1 MVIFSKSKKNT
12 EKKKHGKIVCTKMKL
27 EKDVCGGVYAK
38 KKCWQ
43 EKISHTPPQSRK
55 MIIRPSGKSLRVNDF
70 SYVLVV
76 NQLYDWLL

>member
-1 MVIFSKSKKNT
+1 MFV
-12 EKKKHGKIVCTKMKL
+12 EAYML
-27 EKDVCGGVYAK
+27 K
-38 KKCWQ
+38 KKCLQ

-70 SYVLVV
+70 SSVLVV

>member
-1 MVIFSKSKKNT
+1 
-12 EKKKHGKIVCTKMKL
+12 MKL

-38 KKCWQ
+38 NKCLQ
-43 EKISHTPPQSRK
+43 EKISHTPQSRK

-70 SYVLVV
+70 SSVLVV

>member
-1 MVIFSKSKKNT
+1 MVIFSKNKKNT
-12 EKKKHGKIVCTKMKL
+12 EKKKNGKIVCTKMKL

-38 KKCWQ
+38 KNVCRR
-43 EKISHTPPQSRK
+43 KISHTPPQSRK

-70 SYVLVV
+70 SSVLVV